1 MTPTRERVW
10 VGLFVIIAAALLAG
24 TAVAVWGGI
33 GRTGVA
39 HRVYFKFSGGVQAGT
54 AVRYG
59 GFRVGSVR
67 RVQIDP
73 ADSTRIEVDFVVDP
87 GTPLKA
93 DSVARL
99 SSLGPLSDYY
109 VEISTGSERSA
120 LAPADSVLN
129 SVESVGLAQ
138 MGDTIQTLI
147 PQVQDTLGKLTLDL
161 DALQTTVVRAN
172 DLLNDTNRS
181 NLGQTLARAND
192 LMNDGNRAHLSES
205 LSNLDQMLS
214 ASRPKVSASLAN
226 INDATARLVPLLDDV
241 RKTSARADQMLSNLD
256 SALTEN
262 RPDLRISVNELRQ
275 VLATSATTVD
285 QLQNMMNQ
293 NSANIYE
300 ILENMRLSA
309 ANIRS
314 LTEAIKNSP
323 SSLIRGVNVKDRNPG
338 GLRK

>member
-39 HRVYFKFSGGVQAGT
+39 HRIYLKFSGGVQPGT

-73 ADSTRIEVDFVVDP
+73 ADSTRIEVDLVVDP
-87 GTPLKA
+87 GTPLKT
-93 DSVARL
+93 DSIARL

-109 VEISTGSERSA
+109 VEISTGTERSA
-120 LAPADSVLN
+120 LAPPDTVLK

-172 DLLNDTNRS
+172 DLLNDS
-181 NLGQTLARAND
+181 N
-192 LMNDGNRAHLSES
+192 
-205 LSNLDQMLS
+205 
-214 ASRPKVSASLAN
+214 
-226 INDATARLVPLLDDV
+226 
-241 RKTSARADQMLSNLD
+241 
-256 SALTEN
+256 
-262 RPDLRISVNELRQ
+262 
-275 VLATSATTVD
+275 
-285 QLQNMMNQ
+285 
-293 NSANIYE
+293 
-300 ILENMRLSA
+300 
-309 ANIRS
+309 
-314 LTEAIKNSP
+314 
-323 SSLIRGVNVKDRNPG
+323 
-338 GLRK
+338 